1 MSLNKYY
8 EDALTYDE
16 YIDLL
21 GDNLPLH
28 QLHYKKFTISDEW
41 LNEIKLLNSYRVLVI
56 TEPWCGDSLAL
67 LPVVRK
73 ICEASDWE
81 LKIILRD
88 KNPELIDQY
97 LTNGGRAIPIFL
109 FLDHKGDLVL
119 KWGPRPQPAQEI
131 FENHRE
137 QINAVQIEKKEVIKK
152 VRTFYAKNRGEAA
165 YKELIKNLTNY
176 KINER
181 KEIESE

>member
-1 MSLNKYY
+1 MSLNKYFKG
-8 EDALTYDE
+8 ALTYED

-21 GDNLPLH
+21 EKNLTLH

-41 LNEIKLLNSYRVLVI
+41 LKEIILLNSYQVLVI

-73 ICEASDWE
+73 ICEARSDWE

-97 LTNGGRAIPIFL
+97 LTNGARAIPIFL
-109 FLDHKGDLVL
+109 FLDQKGDLIL
-119 KWGPRPQPAQEI
+119 KWGPRPQLAQEI

-137 QINAVQIEKKEVIKK
+137 QINAGQIEKKEVIKK
-152 VRTFYAKNRGEAA
+152 ILTFYAKNRGEAA
-165 YKELIKNLTNY
+165 YKELMQKF
-176 KINER
+176 
-181 KEIESE
+181 SEL

>member
-1 MSLNKYY
+1 MSLNKYIK
-8 EDALTYDE
+8 DALTYED

-21 GDNLPLH
+21 EKNLPLH

-41 LNEIKLLNSYRVLVI
+41 LKEIKMLNSYQVLVI

-73 ICEASDWE
+73 ICEARSDWE

-109 FLDHKGDLVL
+109 FLDQKGDLVSVHQN
-119 KWGPRPQPAQEI
+119 RPL
-131 FENHRE
+131 
-137 QINAVQIEKKEVIKK
+137 
-152 VRTFYAKNRGEAA
+152 YS
-165 YKELIKNLTNY
+165 
-176 KINER
+176 KINHTS
-181 KEIESE
+181 EIAGSFYSAFPLPSALLTPTTGQWGRGWTRECW